1 MQDQGHVCQSVQDC
15 VEKLEQSGFRSTP
28 VGYHESC
35 PRTGLAVSNESVNDK
50 VDPFFVFIYLFIAH

>member
-1 MQDQGHVCQSVQDC
+1 MQGQGHVCQSVQDC

-28 VGYHESC
+28 VGYHET
-35 PRTGLAVSNESVNDK
+35 TGLAVSNESVNDK